1 MDPPVIIKVYFIQPR
16 KEDPRH
22 FSLDSGNLITNS
34 SIPGVSNGD
43 HLLFFND
50 IDLREYG
57 DSQLKLVSGRVDA
70 RKLVSIRVLKAGNN
84 PEYLRYLSNL
94 VLWTTD
100 AL

>member
-1 MDPPVIIKVYFIQPR
+1 MDPPVIIKVYFIQPS
-16 KEDPRH
+16 KGTRH
-22 FSLDSGNLITNS
+22 FSLDSGNLITDS

-57 DSQLKLVSGRVDA
+57 DNQLIFVSERVQAKKLVFI
-70 RKLVSIRVLKAGNN
+70 KVLKAGNN

-94 VLWTTD
+94 VAWTTD